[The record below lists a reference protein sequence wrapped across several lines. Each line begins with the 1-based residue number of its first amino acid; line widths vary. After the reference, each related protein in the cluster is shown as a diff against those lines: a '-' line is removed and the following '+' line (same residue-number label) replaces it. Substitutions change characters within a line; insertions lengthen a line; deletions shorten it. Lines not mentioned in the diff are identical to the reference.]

1 MFDRICINRQDPFGM
16 PIDFGFL
23 AEALVFYQ
31 GVHIVADP
39 EMFKSLIRVCGYE
52 VLIEMMQMGI
62 LTIDYAENIPVVSQG
77 YDFGLASV
85 EQLRYQNLAPRF
97 LQELTGKSGKGRR
110 VANRLS
116 KFVRPVRS
124 DESLPAE
131 AREDSADEGY
141 LNEMVRALLQHFA
154 PGYQIPDP
162 CVFRLHKDNQ
172 GNRLETNIDFEK
184 ANGIFRLR
192 TDVSDG
198 SLTPGYLI
206 SYVIETRRQLR
217 YAADFSTDLA
227 VSAPVYAAITSKFKS
242 LIARRA
248 ESGTEI
254 EAFTDLVF
262 SESRCIREAVNS
274 GDRSFNDVLRLVKAG
289 MKFKEWLKK
298 NPEDADLV
306 KEYCRE
312 VTRAEWAEKLP
323 PKTAR
328 WAMFTAASAARWPS
342 TDAGRR
348 TGGGRW
354 PRCRRYFSSG

>member
-1 MFDRICINRQDPFGM
+1 M
-16 PIDFGFL
+16 
-23 AEALVFYQ
+23 
-31 GVHIVADP
+31 
-39 EMFKSLIRVCGYE
+39 
-52 VLIEMMQMGI
+52 
-62 LTIDYAENIPVVSQG
+62 
-77 YDFGLASV
+77 
-85 EQLRYQNLAPRF
+85 
-97 LQELTGKSGKGRR
+97 
-110 VANRLS
+110 
-116 KFVRPVRS
+116 RPY
-124 DESLPAE
+124 PAE
-131 AREDSADEGY
+131 AREDSSNEGY
-141 LNEMVRALLQHFA
+141 LNEMVRALLRHFA

-162 CVFRLHKDNQ
+162 CVFRIHKDSQ

-217 YAADFSTDLA
+217 YAAEFSTDLA
-227 VSAPVYAAITSKFKS
+227 VSAPVYAAITSKFKN

-248 ESGTEI
+248 ESDTEI
-254 EAFTDLVF
+254 EAFADLVF

-274 GDRSFNDVLRLVKAG
+274 GDRNFDDVLRLVKAG

-298 NPEDADLV
+298 NSEDADLV

-328 WAMFTAASAARWPS
+328 WAMFTAASAA
-342 TDAGRR
+342 AGLLLTPIAGLAVGVGLGAGDTFLLDKVIKGWKPNQFVNGPLQKFVRK
-348 TGGGRW
+348 
-354 PRCRRYFSSG
+354 